1 MVYQNKR
8 YDHDRHFGRVPIAA
22 AVRPIAGADN
32 MEISFPLQLPPTSG
46 PTPGAILGNDVSA
59 VHNTHTHTHS
69 HRYSVYVY
77 AIHIHG
83 IYGVYKKKKY
93 VYIRTRKKPHTQVGD
108 FLYFPCPKTTT
119 VVFCF
124 LFFFFRMF
132 VRYFYF

>member
-77 AIHIHG
+77 AIHIHD
-83 IYGVYKKKKY
+83 IYGVYKKKIR
-93 VYIRTRKKPHTQVGD
+93 VYTNSE
-108 FLYFPCPKTTT
+108 KTTHT
-119 VVFCF
+119 SRRLPVFSVPQNNNCCF